1 MSTRVTL
8 KNVAAKAGV
17 SNQLVSAVFSGR
29 ASSVRF
35 SEATRRKVL
44 EAAAQLGY
52 RPNILAQSFRGKRS
66 FLVGVLNRVDHGW
79 MSDQMLRGI
88 QEVLVRSGLTPLL
101 LTYQR
106 HEDEERNLDEFLRR
120 QVDGMIVNAGADA
133 GSRATYVRCRQ
144 AGVPMVQVMDNS
156 LAEFGVPN
164 VRTDLTGMGRV
175 ATRHLLGLGPRRVAH
190 LTHDQ
195 YLEHRDSREQFL
207 GYREAMVAAGL
218 KPRVYTHSLARYRV
232 GEPVSFYDC
241 AGEGVVRL
249 LASSLPTAVVCYEC
263 YGAFRLIEMASSR
276 GLRVPADL
284 AVIGGNDLDVCQIAK
299 PRISTMRINTHGIG
313 EAAGEEIIRML
324 DDHPGVDRLIPA
336 ELVVRGSSV
345 PEPGAGA

>member
-1 MSTRVTL
+1 MSSRVTL

-52 RPNILAQSFRGKRS
+52 RPNILAQSFRGRRS

-88 QEVLVRSGLTPLL
+88 QEVLVCSGLTPLL

-120 QVDGMIVNAGADA
+120 QVDGMIVNAGVAAD
-133 GSRATYVRCRQ
+133 SRARYVRCLQ

-164 VRTDLTGMGRV
+164 VRTDLTGMGHA
-175 ATRHLLGLGPRRVAH
+175 ATRHMLELGHRRVAH
-190 LTHDQ
+190 LTHEH
-195 YLEHRDSREQFL
+195 YLEHRDSREQYC
-207 GYREAMVAAGL
+207 GYREAMAAAGL
-218 KPRVYTHSLARYRV
+218 EPMVYTHSLARYRI

-241 AGEGVVRL
+241 AGEGVARL
-249 LASSLPTAVVCYEC
+249 LASTLPTAVVCYEC
-263 YGAFRLIEMASSR
+263 YEAFRLIEMAAIR

-313 EAAGEEIIRML
+313 EAAAEEIIRML
-324 DDHPGVDRLIPA
+324 DGRPGVDRLIPA
-336 ELVVRGSSV
+336 DLVVRGSSL
-345 PEPGAGA
+345 PEPGAGD